1 MVKAFGMVALF
12 GVAAFLPTSPA
23 DAQHLHFGGGGVGV
37 HFGDD
42 DHDDHYRH
50 YGYDDD
56 WDHRHSYYHDSY
68 HHDSDW
74 DDSGWLFVVPQ
85 FGNSYRGTYYS
96 DRGNY
101 YYRPQY
107 RQQNNRAYQ
116 AAKPI
121 ELEFGGFAYVN
132 DLSGRLQQLANQL
145 CLDLHYN
152 YRHNPGFADTY
163 RTAYDMLDTAKYLHA
178 KEHQGDRD
186 EFARRLEELD
196 VSFHEVQ
203 SEVKN
208 WSRQS
213 KRQVGQGGAQVKL
226 ETLGATLH
234 HLMHDV
240 GVAGV
245 HSDAAPANESV
256 EEAPAPAPAP
266 MPVAEPVPAN

>member
-1 MVKAFGMVALF
+1 MVKVLGIVVVV
-12 GVAAFLPTSPA
+12 GVAAFLTASRA
-23 DAQHLHFGGGGVGV
+23 TAQHLHFGSGGVGV

-42 DHDDHYRH
+42 DYDDHYHH
-50 YGYDDD
+50 YGNDDY
-56 WDHRHSYYHDSY
+56 WDHRHSRY
-68 HHDSDW
+68 HDSDW
-74 DDSGWLFVVPQ
+74 DDSGWLYVVPQ

-107 RQQNNRAYQ
+107 QPQYNRTYQ

-121 ELEFGGFAYVN
+121 ELEFGGFAYVD

-163 RTAYDMLDTAKYLHA
+163 RTAYEIFDTAKYLHA

-186 EFARRLEELD
+186 DIARRLEELD
-196 VSFHEVQ
+196 VSFHAVE
-203 SEVKN
+203 SEVTS

-213 KRQVGQGGAQVKL
+213 KRQVGQGGAQAKL

-240 GVAGV
+240 GVTGV
-245 HSDAAPANESV
+245 HADAAPANESS
-256 EEAPAPAPAP
+256 EEAPVPT
-266 MPVAEPVPAN
+266 PVAEPVPAN